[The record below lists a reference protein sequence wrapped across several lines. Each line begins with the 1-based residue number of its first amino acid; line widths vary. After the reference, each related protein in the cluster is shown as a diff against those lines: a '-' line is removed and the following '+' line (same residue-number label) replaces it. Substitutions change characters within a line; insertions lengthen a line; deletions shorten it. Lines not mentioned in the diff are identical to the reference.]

1 MRGSRIP
8 KAAIAQPT
16 KEPEVSDAV
25 AYHESLA
32 AGWSARYASGGMR
45 RRAAFFRSDVLPR
58 LKPSG
63 EWLDV
68 GCGSGVFS
76 AMLLDAGARVLGLDG
91 SAAMVASAR
100 SAVPGATFEV
110 ARVEEV
116 AGLGGSFDGAISLS
130 VLEYLDDPESALT
143 AIAGKLKPGARL
155 CVSLPNAN
163 STLRIAQKLMRPLA
177 ERAGAKSL
185 AYLDSSRRLWTRR
198 DAEALVRSAGFE
210 VEATLGFDPVA
221 PRPLW
226 PLVSPSLWFV
236 TARRRR

>member
-1 MRGSRIP
+1 M
-8 KAAIAQPT
+8 
-16 KEPEVSDAV
+16 SDAV

-45 RRAAFFRSDVLPR
+45 RRAEFFRSEVLPR
-58 LKPSG
+58 LQPSG

-76 AMLLDAGARVLGLDG
+76 AMLVDAGARVLGLDG
-91 SAAMVASAR
+91 SSAMVTSAR
-100 SAVPGATFEV
+100 AGVPGARFEV

-116 AGLGGSFDGAISLS
+116 AGLGGAFDGAICLS
-130 VLEYLDDPESALT
+130 VLEYLHAPESALA
-143 AIAGKLKPGARL
+143 AIAGRLKPGARL

-163 STLRIAQKLMRPLA
+163 STLRLAQKLVRPLA

-198 DAEALVRSAGFE
+198 AAENLLRSAGFQ
-210 VEATLGFDPVA
+210 VEAVHGFDPVA

-236 TARRRR
+236 VGRWQG